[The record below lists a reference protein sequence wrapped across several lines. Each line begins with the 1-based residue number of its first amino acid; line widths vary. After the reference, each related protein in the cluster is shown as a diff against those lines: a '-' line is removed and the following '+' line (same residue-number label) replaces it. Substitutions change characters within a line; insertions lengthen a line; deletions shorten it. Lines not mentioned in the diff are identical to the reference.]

1 MTTPPAPRNGRPIPP
16 RPTTPPTVPGPARP
30 RRNGSAA
37 QVDNFRRRQADQPF
51 TRTPKFNVE
60 KINLMPDVSGL
71 VPPLSFNYT
80 RTTVVNNGGRSGS
93 AKAKGLTGAP
103 GGDFLNN
110 EDIRAYC
117 EWSRKQARDRSV
129 ATAMDVDML
138 EARLKSIPDVTGS
151 MSGARA
157 RAKRVVRW
165 GRRIAQAEK
174 LIAKWYAALYGAF
187 EREYEAELVKIGR
200 GRRGPYQ
207 HGKPQPAP
215 FGWR

>member
-1 MTTPPAPRNGRPIPP
+1 MSTPSTPRNGRSVPP
-16 RPTTPPTVPGPARP
+16 RPTTPPRVPGPGPARAP
-30 RRNGSAA
+30 RP
-37 QVDNFRRRQADQPF
+37 AD
-51 TRTPKFNVE
+51 RTPKFNIE
-60 KINLMPDVSGL
+60 KLNLVPDISGI
-71 VPPLSFNYT
+71 VPPLTFNYS
-80 RTTVVNNGGRSGS
+80 RTTVVNGGGRGGS

>member
-1 MTTPPAPRNGRPIPP
+1 MTGQWIPP
-16 RPTTPPTVPGPARP
+16 RPTTPPNVPGPSRPGPARAP
-30 RRNGSAA
+30 RPAPGRS
-37 QVDNFRRRQADQPF
+37 
-51 TRTPKFNVE
+51 PKYNIE

-80 RTTVVNNGGRSGS
+80 KVVHNGGGRGSGS
-93 AKAKGLTGAP
+93 TPAKSAP
-103 GGDFLNN
+103 GSDFLSN

-117 EWSRKQARDRSV
+117 EWSRKQARDRSTT
-129 ATAMDVDML
+129 TAMDIDML

-151 MSGARA
+151 MQGARA
-157 RAKRVVRW
+157 RAKRVARW

-187 EREYEAELVKIGR
+187 EREYEAELVRIGR
-200 GRRGPYQ
+200 GRTQQSRQ
-207 HGKPQPAP
+207 QVAQP

>member
-1 MTTPPAPRNGRPIPP
+1 MTGQWIPP
-16 RPTTPPTVPGPARP
+16 RPTTPPATPRNGRTAPARP
-30 RRNGSAA
+30 RRESE
-37 QVDNFRRRQADQPF
+37 
-51 TRTPKFNVE
+51 RTPKFNVE
-60 KINLMPDVSGL
+60 KINLVPDISGL

-80 RTTVVNNGGRSGS
+80 RTTVVNGGGS
-93 AKAKGLTGAP
+93 ARGGSGRAQGLTGAP
-103 GGDFLNN
+103 GGDFTSN

-129 ATAMDVDML
+129 ATAMDIDML
-138 EARLKSIPDVTGS
+138 EARLRSIPDVTGS
-151 MSGARA
+151 MSGARS
-157 RAKRVVRW
+157 RAKRVARW